1 MRTLEFTADR
11 QTHPHAQH
19 DDCHV
24 TQQYVTAL
32 LSEKLKNYGFET
44 QALPKTETV
53 NVSVADHPIALGVT
67 CRNQNASG
75 VLVCEINA
83 AADESQDWFSKI
95 ETQSLIKQLANAV
108 ENSLKD
114 DHSLQV
120 LQWKK

>member
-11 QTHPHAQH
+11 QSHPHAQH

-53 NVSVADHPIALGVT
+53 SVSVADHPIALGVT
-67 CRNQNASG
+67 CRNQDASG

-83 AADESQDWFSKI
+83 HADEAQDWFTKI
-95 ETQSLIKQLANAV
+95 ETQSVIKQLAQAV
-108 ENSLKD
+108 ESSLKKD
-114 DHSLQV
+114 DAFSEFE
-120 LQWKK
+120 WKV